1 MKNFKKLKVWQKGL
15 DISVALYQVTALL
28 PKTEEFGLKQQMQK
42 AAISITSNIAEGS
55 SRSSNKDYKRFLEYA
70 LGSCFEI
77 ESQILTCVQLNLV
90 SEQKTMLLLD
100 MLTEEMKMLHK
111 LISMVGN

>member
-42 AAISITSNIAEGS
+42 PP
-55 SRSSNKDYKRFLEYA
+55 FQL
-70 LGSCFEI
+70 L
-77 ESQILTCVQLNLV
+77 QILLKEVADRAIRTIKGFLN
-90 SEQKTMLLLD
+90 ML
-100 MLTEEMKMLHK
+100 MLGKEWPKA
-111 LISMVGN
+111 NY